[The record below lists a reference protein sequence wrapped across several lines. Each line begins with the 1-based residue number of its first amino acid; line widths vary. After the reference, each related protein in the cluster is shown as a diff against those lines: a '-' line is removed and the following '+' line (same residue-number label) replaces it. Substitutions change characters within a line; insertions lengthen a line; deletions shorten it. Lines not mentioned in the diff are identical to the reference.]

1 LIEKSIMVI
10 IFMYAMS
17 VSILGAQYVIADVF
31 DITLVSPISGVPVE
45 SHIVGFV
52 DEDNINTIS
61 ENIVTGNF
69 TTNSTYYN
77 KVETFTTAAAYVAW
91 ELITL
96 LSGTYIFNFMYLMGV
111 PAFFVAAF
119 VILYLIL
126 LARTIIGLVRG
137 I

>member
-1 LIEKSIMVI
+1 MVI

-17 VSILGAQYVIADVF
+17 VSVLGAQYVIADVF

-52 DEDNINTIS
+52 DEDNINTIT

>member
-1 LIEKSIMVI
+1 MVI